1 MSMARAFV
9 ALGSNLGERDAMLA
23 LGRRE
28 LAALPE
34 TTLRAETTPEET
46 APLGGLDQPPYL
58 NQMVLLD
65 TQLAPTAL
73 LAACHRIERLAGGSG
88 ARRGPRARSTS
99 TWCGTATCSATRRP
113 WCCRIPDFAIAC
125 SGPARSR
132 PWSPMADRPLTM
144 PELATRK
151 RDGVPIVMLTCYDAL
166 FARLLEGAGVDI
178 LLVGDSV
185 NEVLAGRRSTLSA
198 TLDQMIYHAASVRRG
213 AQRTPIVVDM
223 PFLTYQVSIEDAI
236 RNAGRVMAETDCHAV

>member
-1 MSMARAFV
+1 
-9 ALGSNLGERDAMLA
+9 
-23 LGRRE
+23 
-28 LAALPE
+28 
-34 TTLRAETTPEET
+34 
-46 APLGGLDQPPYL
+46 
-58 NQMVLLD
+58 
-65 TQLAPTAL
+65 
-73 LAACHRIERLAGGSG
+73 
-88 ARRGPRARSTS
+88 
-99 TWCGTATCSATRRP
+99 
-113 WCCRIPDFAIAC
+113 
-125 SGPARSR
+125 
-132 PWSPMADRPLTM
+132 MADRPLTM

-223 PFLTYQVSIEDAI
+223 PFLTYQVSIEDAQRFDAWQI
-236 RNAGRVMAETDCHAV
+236 AELVRYVQQKNPEWLLQLPQNVGDPQLWLGGVAGALLLMLLKARTPPR